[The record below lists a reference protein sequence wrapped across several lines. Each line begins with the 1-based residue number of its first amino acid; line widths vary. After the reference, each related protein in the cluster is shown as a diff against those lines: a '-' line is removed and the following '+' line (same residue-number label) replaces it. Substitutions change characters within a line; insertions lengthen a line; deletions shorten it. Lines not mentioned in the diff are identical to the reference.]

1 MKTEINYINFL
12 IMQNLKSHCKIEK
25 HFTNI
30 EEKT

>member
-12 IMQNLKSHCKIEK
+12 ITQNFKSHCEIEK
-25 HFTNI
+25 PFIDI